1 MLQAGINLVYIRDFL
16 GHTSI
21 TSTEIYAKVDSEM
34 KRKALESAYLDLETG
49 ELPSW
54 DKDGDLMSW
63 LQNLCR

>member
-21 TSTEIYAKVDSEM
+21 TSTEIYAKADSEM

-49 ELPSW
+49 ELPAW
-54 DKDGDLMSW
+54 DKDGDLMNW